1 MSTTA
6 VVTIVVGILG
16 AVGGGV
22 LAALVTGL
30 FTRGKTRAEAESI
43 ATNTTLSI
51 IKDLREEI
59 TRLVKRLE
67 DSEVDSTAARER
79 AEAAEARATMAE
91 YNVIVLN
98 RGMRACNSRIAYL
111 TKLLEEQGIQI
122 SAWTPPEGIERG

>member
-67 DSEVDSTAARER
+67 DSESDSTAARER
-79 AEAAEARATMAE
+79 AEVAEARATKAE

-98 RGMRACNSRIAYL
+98 RGMRACNSRITEL
-111 TKLLEEQGIQI
+111 TNLLEKQGIQI